1 MDWIKYDGTNP
12 PTDNGEY
19 RWYIEIAPGHGWYRI
34 ERGHNVPAVFND
46 KPVAYIKL
54 PVYTPPEPDLLPCR
68 CGGDARKYENAGTL
82 QCGECGALIYHRDP
96 KECRRMWN
104 ASMAETEGET
114 FKRRCDGVAKLAS
127 HHSENKPEPET
138 TDEFLDRVAA
148 EPDDMPDEI
157 WAGVVRNDQPYKH
170 GNWFEEPQP
179 SVPSYTN
186 YRKVTECVW
195 VVFQDKAYIHICDGT
210 IPIKYH
216 PHWESYTHCPYC
228 GQSVRVEI

>member
-12 PTDNGEY
+12 PTDTSRAILVSWEDGDEGAMPEGWNDSGVAECAPPP
-19 RWYIEIAPGHGWYRI
+19 IAYKYYEPY
-34 ERGHNVPAVFND
+34 N
-46 KPVAYIKL
+46 
-54 PVYTPPEPDLLPCR
+54 PEPDLLPCR

-127 HHSENKPEPET
+127 HHSENKPEPDTMSQEVSQ
-138 TDEFLDRVAA
+138 D
-148 EPDDMPDEI
+148 DDMPDEI

-179 SVPSYTN
+179 SVPSYTD
-186 YRKVTECVW
+186 YRKVTECTW
-195 VVFQDKAYIHICDGT
+195 KPQTAGYIYICDGS
-210 IPIKYH
+210 IPMKHH
-216 PHWESYTHCPYC
+216 PDWEQYTNCPYC
-228 GQSVRVEI
+228 GSKVRVEK